1 MTDLSAARTAS
12 AGWADAEA
20 RKISEWGQGEIQRIL
35 AQTEA
40 YEKELVAGA
49 RAKQAALD
57 ASHAGELQKLV
68 ENMDL
73 QKAKEL
79 KELEDGLQR
88 QMQVSSRCDMHASLD
103 LLAIA
108 HLLPHCAHV
117 RAFLFSLFL

>member
-88 QMQVSSRCDMHASLD
+88 QMQVRSRCKPARV
-103 LLAIA
+103 A
-108 HLLPHCAHV
+108 
-117 RAFLFSLFL
+117 

>member
-35 AQTEA
+35 AQTKGME
-40 YEKELVAGA
+40 EQLIAGA
-49 RAKQAALD
+49 REKQKALD

-68 ENMDL
+68 QEMDL
-73 QKAKEL
+73 RKAKEL

-88 QMQVSSRCDMHASLD
+88 QIQVRTTH
-103 LLAIA
+103 
-108 HLLPHCAHV
+108 
-117 RAFLFSLFL
+117 